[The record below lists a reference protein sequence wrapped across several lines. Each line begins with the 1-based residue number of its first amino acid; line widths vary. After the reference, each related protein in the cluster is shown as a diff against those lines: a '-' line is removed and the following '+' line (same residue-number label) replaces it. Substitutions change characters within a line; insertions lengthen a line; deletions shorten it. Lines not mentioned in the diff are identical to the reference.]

1 MKIYFRVKERI
12 GLFHVAMYDLTVFFA
27 YRGWSD
33 VTLGCCECSGDRSL
47 HHTLKSLRAHAIC
60 FFILSLLVHQIRCAA
75 EILDLWSNYN
85 YVLSFS
91 LWENSKLQLIKIA
104 PRQKDLAL
112 SLSLS
117 LWKGLFCSVGQGL
130 LLKLLWHRPLLES
143 LRKQIS

>member
-1 MKIYFRVKERI
+1 MKIYFIVKERI

-33 VTLGCCECSGDRSL
+33 VTLGCCERSGDRSL

-60 FFILSLLVHQIRCAA
+60 FFILYSTLLVHRIRCAA

-85 YVLSFS
+85 YVLSFC

-112 SLSLS
+112 SLSFS
-117 LWKGLFCSVGQGL
+117 LEGLVLQHWAGIIAKTVMTPPSSG
-130 LLKLLWHRPLLES
+130 KS
-143 LRKQIS
+143 T